1 MQIIKEKIEIEDKLL
16 KRINM
21 ILKMN
26 NVKSKLING
35 NVINISNT
43 NLAYIEPHKLIIK
56 DITYLF
62 FNNSNNVYINN
73 LENSIPFSD
82 LENYIKTH

>member
-1 MQIIKEKIEIEDKLL
+1 
-16 KRINM
+16 M

-26 NVKSKLING
+26 NINSKLING

-43 NLAYIEPHKLIIK
+43 NLTYIEPHKLIIK

-82 LENYIKTH
+82 LEKYIKTY

>member
-1 MQIIKEKIEIEDKLL
+1 
-16 KRINM
+16 M

-26 NVKSKLING
+26 NINSKLING

-43 NLAYIEPHKLIIK
+43 NLTYIEPHKLIIK
-56 DITYLF
+56 DITYQF
-62 FNNSNNVYINN
+62 FNNSNNFYINN

-82 LENYIKTH
+82 LEKYIKTY